1 MNAPMIIPQGGAL
14 VSAEEI
20 RDHVNI
26 IQKVMQAVM
35 KKDTHYGIVP
45 GSKKPSLYKPGAE
58 TLCKTFHIAPAFQV
72 EDISTGDYYRYRVKC
87 VGVHQGSGVTL
98 GEGVGACSSNEEKYK
113 WRRAICPE
121 EFDAAPEGR
130 KRVKFSKYQGKVETT
145 QQIRAE
151 PDDIDNT
158 VLKMACKRALVAMTL
173 NVLAASDIFAQDIED
188 LPDHLRSEDVMDE
201 LAGLPEGQRVDFE
214 TAIENAADAEALAA
228 LWKKIVAACN
238 AAKDKPTYDALKAKV
253 TARGAALKSVPAE
266 ATE

>member
-1 MNAPMIIPQGGAL
+1 MNAPMVIPQGGAL

-20 RDHVNI
+20 RDHVNV

-35 KKDTHYGIVP
+35 KKDTHYGVVP

-72 EDISTGDYYRYRVKC
+72 EDISTADYYRYRVRC
-87 VGVHQGSGVTL
+87 VGTHQGTGVVL

-121 EFDAAPEGR
+121 EFELAPEGR
-130 KRVKFSKYQGKVETT
+130 KRIKFGKYQGNVEKT

-151 PDDIDNT
+151 ADDIDNT

-188 LPDHLRSEDVMDE
+188 LPDHLRDAGDEDA
-201 LAGLPEGQRVDFE
+201 AGMSFE
-214 TAIENAADAEALAA
+214 DREKHEQAIEAATTKDLLAA
-228 LWKKIVAACN
+228 TWKTIVAACN
-238 AAKDKPTYDALKAKV
+238 AAKDRSAYDALKAKV
-253 TARGAALKSVPAE
+253 TAKGAALEQPE
-266 ATE
+266 TQE

>member
-1 MNAPMIIPQGGAL
+1 MNSMVIHQGSAL

-20 RDHVNI
+20 RDHVNVV
-26 IQKVMQAVM
+26 QKVMQAVM
-35 KKDTHYGIVP
+35 KKDTHYGVVP

-58 TLCKTFHIAPAFQV
+58 TLCKTFHIAPSFQV
-72 EDISTGDYYRYRVKC
+72 EDISAGDYYRYRVKC

-130 KRVKFSKYQGKVETT
+130 RRIKFSKYNGNVERT

-151 PDDIDNT
+151 ADDIDNT

-188 LPDHLRSEDVMDE
+188 LPEHLRSEDITDD
-201 LAGLPEGQRVDFE
+201 LAGLPEADRVSFE
-214 TAIENAADAEALAA
+214 AEIEKAESADALAA
-228 LWKKIVAACN
+228 LWKRIVAACN

-253 TARGAALKSVPAE
+253 TARGTALKPAEPAE
-266 ATE
+266 ATQ

>member
-1 MNAPMIIPQGGAL
+1 MNAPMVIPQGGAL

-20 RDHVNI
+20 RDHVNV

-35 KKDTHYGIVP
+35 KKDTHYGVVP

-58 TLCKTFHIAPAFQV
+58 TLCKTFHIAPSFQV
-72 EDISTGDYYRYRVKC
+72 EDISTADYYRYRVKC

-113 WRRAICPE
+113 WRRAICDE
-121 EFDAAPEGR
+121 EYDEAPEGR
-130 KRVKFSKYQGKVETT
+130 RRIKFGKYQGKVEKTR
-145 QQIRAE
+145 QIRAE

-188 LPDHLRSEDVMDE
+188 LPDHLRDVAVDE
-201 LAGLPEGQRVDFE
+201 LAGLPEADRLAFE
-214 TAIENAADAEALAA
+214 TEIDAAESTEALAA
-228 LWKKIVAACN
+228 LWKRIVAACN
-238 AAKDKPTYDALKAKV
+238 AAKDKSTYDALKAKV
-253 TARGAALKSVPAE
+253 TARGTALTKPVEEEPV
-266 ATE
+266 